1 MRLTNSSPSLSP
13 REKQRDGIISNVE
26 LGLSNDAK
34 YFDIRNSPFEVPP
47 MGPKVR
53 TGQGSTR
60 LSKDEF
66 QRRWKERFY
75 DPAFDPER
83 DKIDRLAEIAWEAYD
98 DHRKSPISRKAGPEF
113 ADPEYELAIEWL
125 EARERIHL
133 AQKQFEDLSSPSR
146 ILLISGSPRT
156 DETCP
161 SEMAKTFRIATIARE
176 VIEKNRHFDVDFLDL
191 SNLTSEFGRV
201 IYPCKACVS
210 TAMPLCH
217 WPCSCYPNHYLG
229 QVHDWMNDL
238 YPRWVAAHGV
248 MIVTPVHWY
257 QATSPLKLM
266 MDRLVCADGGNPDPT
281 TTHGKT
287 PEEAKALEL
296 KGWDYPKHLKGRI
309 FSVIA
314 HGDAVGAER
323 VCAALTDWLID
334 LELVEAGAKALLD
347 RYIGY
352 YEPYATSHEALD
364 KDEAFMEETRNAART
379 LVSAVTEMRAGRLEP
394 GAGLETPRKK

>member
-1 MRLTNSSPSLSP
+1 MRLLN
-13 REKQRDGIISNVE
+13 
-26 LGLSNDAK
+26 
-34 YFDIRNSPFEVPP
+34 
-47 MGPKVR
+47 PKVR

-60 LSKDEF
+60 LSREEF

-75 DPAFDPER
+75 DPAFVAE
-83 DKIDRLAEIAWEAYD
+83 KESIDRLAEIAWQAYE
-98 DHRKSPISRKAGPEF
+98 DHRKSPRTRKAGPEF
-113 ADPEYELAIEWL
+113 ADPEYKLALEWL
-125 EARERIHL
+125 EARQQIFA
-133 AQKQFEDLSSPSR
+133 AQKEHEDPKSPSR
-146 ILLISGSPRT
+146 ILLICGSPRT

-161 SEMAKTFRIATIARE
+161 SEMSKTFRIAKTAKTVMDAEIGFQ
-176 VIEKNRHFDVDFLDL
+176 IDLLDL
-191 SNLTSEFGRV
+191 SNLAAEYGRV

-229 QVHDWMNDL
+229 QSQDWMNEI

-248 MIVTPVHWY
+248 MIVCPVHWY
-257 QATSPLKLM
+257 HSPSVLKLM

-287 PEEAKALEL
+287 PEEAKAIEL
-296 KGWDYPKHLKGRI
+296 KGWDYPKHLKGRM
-309 FSVIA
+309 FSVIV

-323 VCAALTDWLID
+323 VCGALHDWLMD
-334 LELVEAGAKALLD
+334 LELVPAGATALLD

-364 KDEAFMEETRNAART
+364 KDDAFMEETKNAART
-379 LVSAVTEMRAGRLEP
+379 LLEAVNEMRRGRREP
-394 GAGLETPRKK
+394 GRECPVPRKK

>member
-1 MRLTNSSPSLSP
+1 MRL
-13 REKQRDGIISNVE
+13 
-26 LGLSNDAK
+26 
-34 YFDIRNSPFEVPP
+34 FD
-47 MGPKVR
+47 PKVR

-60 LSKDEF
+60 LPKGEF
-66 QRRWKERFY
+66 QRRWKERFA

-83 DKIDRLAEIAWEAYD
+83 EKIDRLAEIAWEAYD
-98 DHRKSPISRKAGPEF
+98 DHRKSPRTQKAGPGF
-113 ADPEYELAIEWL
+113 ADPEYELSLEWL
-125 EARERIHL
+125 EARENIL
-133 AQKQFEDLSSPSR
+133 TAQKQFEDPGSPSR

-161 SEMAKTFRIATIARE
+161 SEMAKTFRLATIARE
-176 VIEKNRHFDVDFLDL
+176 TMEKEVQVDLLDL
-191 SNLTSEFGRV
+191 SNLASEFGRV
-201 IYPCKACVS
+201 IFPCKACVS

-229 QVHDWMNDL
+229 QIHDWMNEL
-238 YPRWVAAHGV
+238 YPRWVAAHGI
-248 MIVTPVHWY
+248 MIITPVHWY
-257 QATSPLKLM
+257 QAPSPLKLM

-314 HGDAVGAER
+314 HGDTVGAER
-323 VCAALTDWLID
+323 VCAALCDWFTD
-334 LELVEAGAKALLD
+334 LELVPAGGKALLD

-364 KDEAFMEETRNAART
+364 KDEAFMEETRTASRT
-379 LVSAVTEMRAGRLEP
+379 LLEAVTEMRQGRRESGSDLES
-394 GAGLETPRKK
+394 PRKK

>member
-1 MRLTNSSPSLSP
+1 MRLFNL
-13 REKQRDGIISNVE
+13 
-26 LGLSNDAK
+26 
-34 YFDIRNSPFEVPP
+34 
-47 MGPKVR
+47 KVR

-75 DPAFDPER
+75 DPPFDPER
-83 DKIDRLAEIAWEAYD
+83 DKIDRLAEVAWEAYD
-98 DHRKSPISRKAGPEF
+98 DHRKSPRSRKAGPEF
-113 ADPEYELAIEWL
+113 ADPEHELALEWL
-125 EARERIHL
+125 EARERIL
-133 AQKQFEDLSSPSR
+133 AAQKQFEDPAGSSR

-161 SEMAKTFRIATIARE
+161 SEMAKTFRLATFARE
-176 VIEKNRHFDVDFLDL
+176 ILEKEPGFQVDFLDL
-191 SNLTSEFGRV
+191 SNLTSEFGR
-201 IYPCKACVS
+201 IIFPCKACVS

-287 PEEAKALEL
+287 PGEAKAIEL
-296 KGWDYPKHLKGRI
+296 KGWDFPKHLKGRI
-309 FSVIA
+309 YSVIA

-323 VCAALTDWLID
+323 VCAALCDWFQD
-334 LELVEAGAKALLD
+334 MELVPAGNMALLD

-364 KDEAFMEETRNAART
+364 KDEAIMRETQNAART
-379 LVSAVTEMRAGRLEP
+379 LVAAVSEMRQGRREP
-394 GAGLETPRKK
+394 GSNLEMPRKK

>member
-1 MRLTNSSPSLSP
+1 MRLLN
-13 REKQRDGIISNVE
+13 
-26 LGLSNDAK
+26 
-34 YFDIRNSPFEVPP
+34 
-47 MGPKVR
+47 PKVR

-60 LSKDEF
+60 LSREEF

-75 DPAFDPER
+75 DPAFAAETES
-83 DKIDRLAEIAWEAYD
+83 IDRLAEIAWQAYE
-98 DHRKSPISRKAGPEF
+98 DHRKSPRTRKAGPEF
-113 ADPEYELAIEWL
+113 TDPEYELALEWL
-125 EARERIHL
+125 EARQQIFA
-133 AQKQFEDLSSPSR
+133 AQKQHEDPKSASR
-146 ILLISGSPRT
+146 ILLICGSPRT

-161 SEMAKTFRIATIARE
+161 SEMSKSFRIAKTAKTVMEAQVGFQI
-176 VIEKNRHFDVDFLDL
+176 DLLDL
-191 SNLTSEFGRV
+191 SNLAAEYGRV

-229 QVHDWMNDL
+229 QSQDWMNEI

-248 MIVTPVHWY
+248 MIVCPVHWY
-257 QATSPLKLM
+257 HSPSVLKLM

-287 PEEAKALEL
+287 PEEAKAIEL
-296 KGWDYPKHLKGRI
+296 KGWDYPKHLKGRM
-309 FSVIA
+309 FSVIV

-323 VCAALTDWLID
+323 VCGALHDWLMD
-334 LELVEAGAKALLD
+334 LELVPAGATALLD

-364 KDEAFMEETRNAART
+364 KDDAFMEEAKNAART
-379 LVSAVTEMRAGRLEP
+379 LLEAVNEMRRGRREP
-394 GAGLETPRKK
+394 GRELPVSRKK